1 VTPSSAGDAEPSD
14 VGSARGPRRVPTQRR
29 SRERLARILHAAG
42 ELCAD
47 GGLDALTME
56 AIAQRAGTSIGSL
69 YQFFP
74 NQDTLVAAVAQ
85 RYVADLEPL
94 LAESDAAASDS
105 AASHSAGAAPA
116 PPIDALVD
124 AVLEPFVR
132 FHRTHP
138 GYFAILFAP
147 QGSAALARLR
157 GGVRQRL
164 VRRVETLLAERAPHL
179 TPAKRRRLALTAVEA
194 GRALLQYTEQSV
206 PAGARR
212 AMRTELR
219 DMLVAYLA
227 PWLERPGARQGAPA
241 AERR

>member
-1 VTPSSAGDAEPSD
+1 MSASTDGASPDGADPGGAPSTRS
-14 VGSARGPRRVPTQRR
+14 PRRVPTQRR

-42 ELCAD
+42 ELCAE
-47 GGLDALTME
+47 GGLEALTME

-69 YQFFP
+69 YQFFA
-74 NQDTLVAAVAQ
+74 NRDTLVAAVAQ
-85 RYVADLEPL
+85 RYVADLERL
-94 LAESDAAASDS
+94 LAESDAAASDG
-105 AASHSAGAAPA
+105 AGDAPA
-116 PPIDALVD
+116 LPIDALVE

-164 VRRVETLLAERAPHL
+164 VRRVETLLAGRAPQL
-179 TPAKRRRLALTAVEA
+179 AAAKRRRLALTEVEA
-194 GRALLQYTEQSV
+194 GRALLQYTEQSM

-212 AMRTELR
+212 AMRAELR
-219 DMLVAYLA
+219 DMLVAYLG
-227 PWLERPGARQGAPA
+227 PWLEPSASGVELAP
-241 AERR
+241 